1 MTQHIK
7 RQSAQARAIALFD
20 AIATA
25 EGLSV
30 GTKTTT
36 RRVLKRI
43 GELTRP
49 NPILMHGKRVEAM
62 FAAVAAALGKCAL
75 IREEDVGDLY
85 SVTPVQP
92 PDYRIVLLDGAE
104 LLIEVK
110 NCHETRK
117 PLRLKADYVE
127 RLSGYGKLLGRQVK
141 LAIYWSRWNAWTLVP
156 LKALTTSAGKAV
168 ITFPD
173 AMKSNEMATLGDHMI
188 ATTPPLA
195 IRVSAD
201 PSKSRKALTEGQFEL
216 TIGKVELFCGG
227 RRVDDK
233 LEKSIVNHFMLFGR
247 WPQTTTV
254 EVQNGDL
261 QWFEFVAEP
270 EELTPGQGFSIVGE
284 ASAMISRHFDFRTV
298 SMSGEIQRLQPLVA
312 PNKFGIDIPHDYK
325 GRDVPIWRFILQ
337 PRTVDEQDG

>member
-25 EGLSV
+25 EGLAV

-43 GELTRP
+43 RELSQP

-62 FAAVAAALGKCAL
+62 FAVVAAALGKCAL

-85 SVTPVQP
+85 AVTPVQP

-117 PLRLKADYVE
+117 PLRLKSDYVE
-127 RLSGYGKLLGRQVK
+127 RLFNYGKLLGRPLK

-156 LKALTTSAGKAV
+156 LKALTVKASKAV

-173 AMKSNEMATLGDHMI
+173 SMKVNEMATFESRSSR
-188 ATTPPLA
+188 AS
-195 IRVSAD
+195 SA
-201 PSKSRKALTEGQFEL
+201 SRF
-216 TIGKVELFCGG
+216 
-227 RRVDDK
+227 
-233 LEKSIVNHFMLFGR
+233 
-247 WPQTTTV
+247 
-254 EVQNGDL
+254 
-261 QWFEFVAEP
+261 
-270 EELTPGQGFSIVGE
+270 
-284 ASAMISRHFDFRTV
+284 
-298 SMSGEIQRLQPLVA
+298 
-312 PNKFGIDIPHDYK
+312 
-325 GRDVPIWRFILQ
+325 
-337 PRTVDEQDG
+337 